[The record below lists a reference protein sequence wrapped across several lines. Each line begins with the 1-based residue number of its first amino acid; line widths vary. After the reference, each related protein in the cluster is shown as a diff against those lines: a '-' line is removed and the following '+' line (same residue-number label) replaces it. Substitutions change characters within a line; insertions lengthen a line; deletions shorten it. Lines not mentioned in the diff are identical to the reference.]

1 MNSLNEKLKDI
12 YLTFKDD
19 TNNTLPLDDIKE
31 YLEICGVSLDENNT
45 N

>member
-19 TNNTLPLDDIKE
+19 TNSKLPLDDIKE
-31 YLEICGVSLDENNT
+31 YLKICGVSLDEKNT
-45 N
+45 K